1 MLILSSLSTKNE
13 IVDKYTYLVYNMC
26 CRKHRHYIMKN
37 DKIFDSLTQLGLE
50 EKESHLY
57 IASLSI
63 GPSTILKLSKVSG
76 VKRTTIYEII
86 NSLEQKGLM
95 RKEIHGFKT
104 LYSAEHPE
112 RLENSLDSKKMLLLK
127 ILPELEGLYQLKG
140 TESSIKFYSGL
151 SSIKNVYNDLLKD
164 LKVNDFYYA
173 ISNIMEW
180 QGFDEEFFLKNH
192 VGKRSK
198 IGIET
203 KLLFINSE
211 LAQKRKRTE
220 KNFNEEIK
228 ILPENSKFHVD
239 LVITPY
245 KLVMFQLYEPLIA
258 IVIENKS
265 IIELH
270 REIFELVWNSIKK
283 E

>member
-1 MLILSSLSTKNE
+1 
-13 IVDKYTYLVYNMC
+13 
-26 CRKHRHYIMKN
+26 MKN

-211 LAQKRKRTE
+211 LAQKRKQTE